1 MTIPLT
7 RCQFLIPFAD
17 ICDEIGAPTEA
28 LLSKLRL
35 PVSLEEKADHY
46 IPIHLAIRFAEV
58 AQRSQ
63 GITDIGFQA
72 ARRLQFGHLSER
84 LRTEIRFSP
93 TLLVALQ
100 QLCKW
105 ASLEDT
111 NVSVWLE
118 RDADRVRI
126 CKSAGTSPVPHLEN
140 SQWLQNVMSMYV
152 VRQFAG
158 PDWVPRRWRSG
169 PAMNR
174 ALKLARSGKIPA
186 SYRIRI
192 PHGSIFPFHSWI
204 SPISQA
210 RRRRLRMTT
219 TLGRP
224 GTKSS
229 RQSN

>member
-7 RCQFLIPFAD
+7 RCQFLIPFAA
-17 ICDEIGAPTEA
+17 ICDAIGAPTEA

-35 PVSLEEKADHY
+35 PASLEDKPDHY
-46 IPIHLAIRFAEV
+46 VPIQLAIRFAEA

-72 ARRLQFGHLSER
+72 ARQMHFGHLSEKM
-84 LRTEIRFSP
+84 RTVIRFSP
-93 TLLVALQ
+93 TLFIALQ

-118 RDADRVRI
+118 RDDHLVRI
-126 CKSAGTSPVPHLEN
+126 CKSRARPPCRILRIRSGFRMLCDAYRKAICRPH
-140 SQWLQNVMSMYV
+140 
-152 VRQFAG
+152 
-158 PDWVPRRWRSG
+158 WVPATMAFGARYEPSPETRSIW
-169 PAMNR
+169 
-174 ALKLARSGKIPA
+174 KIPA
-186 SYRIRI
+186 SYRIKV

-224 GTKSS
+224 ATKSS
-229 RQSN
+229 QQSN